1 MAVTNAYRLCL
12 GLFKQDS
19 GGSVYGA
26 LPDEWKALKW
36 NLTSI
41 IPKEYDYTNFQ
52 VGDATVE
59 TVETNTI
66 TQLTK
71 AKKYDSGAVTPPTF
85 NFATLL
91 PADAATII
99 EALDSLTTVDD
110 PYKVLLCAGVFVSEA
125 SSVRTYNVFTSAVS
139 ILTQDG
145 GRAGEA
151 KATLG
156 GTLGLQACHLPIF
169 GTTDCAATMTW
180 NTSTGAVTLVPTVT
194 SP

>member
-19 GGSVYGA
+19 GGSVYAA
-26 LPDEWKALKW
+26 LPSDYASIKW
-36 NLTSI
+36 SLTSI
-41 IPKEYDYTNFQ
+41 IPTDYDYTNFQ

-71 AKKYDSGAVTPPTF
+71 AKKYDSGAVTPPTY

-91 PADAATII
+91 PADVKTII
-99 EALDSLTTVDD
+99 GTLDALTSVDD
-110 PYKVLLCAGVFVSEA
+110 PYKVLLCCGVY
-125 SSVRTYNVFTSAVS
+125 SSVSDAIRTYNVFSSAVA

-145 GRAGEA
+145 GRSGEA
-151 KATLG
+151 KATLS

-180 NTSTGAVTLVPTVT
+180 NTSTGAVTLVPTT
-194 SP
+194 